1 MNGNL
6 IDTNVIIKLMNGN
19 PDAVSL
25 FDRLDNI
32 SVSVVTSGELFYG
45 AFKSSRVDEN
55 LKMFRAF
62 LSIYSIIDIDDE
74 ISLRYGHV
82 KSSLVKS
89 GVNIPENDIW
99 IAATAL
105 TKRLC
110 LVTYNSHFNHIEGL
124 EIKMK

>member
-6 IDTNVIIKLMNGN
+6 VDTNVIIKLMNGD

-45 AFKSSRVDEN
+45 AFKSSRIDDN
-55 LKMFRAF
+55 LKIFKSF
-62 LSIYSIIDIDDE
+62 LSIYTIIDIDDE
-74 ISLRYGHV
+74 ISLRYGQV
-82 KSSLVKS
+82 KANLVKS

-99 IAATAL
+99 ITATAL
-105 TKRLC
+105 TKGLC
-110 LVTYNSHFNHIEGL
+110 LVTYDSHFNHIEGL

>member
-6 IDTNVIIKLMNGN
+6 VDTNVIIKLMNGD

-45 AFKSSRVDEN
+45 AFKSSRIDDN
-55 LKMFRAF
+55 LKIFKSF
-62 LSIYSIIDIDDE
+62 LSIYTIIDIDDE
-74 ISLRYGHV
+74 ISLRYGQV
-82 KSSLVKS
+82 KANLVKS

-99 IAATAL
+99 ITATAL
-105 TKRLC
+105 TKGLC
-110 LVTYNSHFNHIEGL
+110 LVTYDSYFNHIEGL
-124 EIKMK
+124 EIKI